1 MFNLDKKE
9 AICKLV
15 RPFYHGYLKQE
26 APVKS
31 ARFET
36 IGFCKDSLIKR
47 MKEKNLAA
55 VLLTTP
61 ENVMY
66 TTGYPCLPGSGNP
79 ILFALRNQ
87 FPFLSFVEADGKVT
101 LGCWIGAILGD
112 VQFEC
117 DHMEIWADRVGARV
131 TLNNFFAAK
140 TLSGTKVGIESRMPV
155 YLRDIIV
162 QAAPDIILEY
172 IDDVMDSLRLI
183 KSDYEL
189 EMIRKATMI
198 AETTMKELISEVVKP
213 GITRPELIQ
222 EAKWRMIKN
231 GATGIGH
238 VTISFGT
245 SNPEVSIDET
255 LGTGQL
261 VALDLGASYYGYLS
275 DIRRH
280 AFTGTIPEGLTSM
293 HNKMIGIVDEISGYL
308 VPGATAKDI
317 YDLAVKIYEREGL
330 IPLIVTAG
338 HSIGLMT
345 EEAWLYNGSD
355 LVLSPDMVI
364 NIELYYTYEEGIEI
378 GDEETY
384 IITETIPEKITVF
397 PVEIVSV

>member
-1 MFNLDKKE
+1 
-9 AICKLV
+9 
-15 RPFYHGYLKQE
+15 LKG
-26 APVKS
+26 
-31 ARFET
+31 ARFEP
-36 IGFCKDSLIKR
+36 IGFYKDSLIKL
-47 MKEKNLAA
+47 MKEKGIDA
-55 VLLTTP
+55 VLLTAP

-87 FPFLSFVEADGKVT
+87 FPFLSFIELDGKVT

-117 DHMEIWADRVGARV
+117 DHMELWADKAGARV
-131 TLNNFFAAK
+131 TLGNFFQAK
-140 TLSGTKVGIESRMPV
+140 KFSGKKVGIESGMPV
-155 YLRDIIV
+155 YLRDMIV
-162 QAAPDIILEY
+162 KAASDVKMEY
-172 IDDVMDSLRLI
+172 IDDAMDSLRLI

-189 EMIRKATMI
+189 EMMRKATLI
-198 AETTMKELISEVVKP
+198 AETTMKELIGEVVKP

-245 SNPEVSIDET
+245 SNPEVSINET

-261 VALDLGASYYGYLS
+261 VVLDLGASYYGYLS

-280 AFTGTIPEGLTSM
+280 AFTGTIPEGLTSL
-293 HNKMIGIVDEISGYL
+293 HNKMIGIVNEVSRYL
-308 VPGATAKDI
+308 VPGATAKEI
-317 YDLAVKIYEREGL
+317 YALAVKIYEREGL

-345 EEAWLYNGSD
+345 EEVWLYNLSD
-355 LVLSPDMVI
+355 LVLNPGMVI

-384 IITETIPEKITVF
+384 IITETIPEKITVL
-397 PVEIVSV
+397 PVNIVSV

>member
-1 MFNLDKKE
+1 
-9 AICKLV
+9 
-15 RPFYHGYLKQE
+15 LKG
-26 APVKS
+26 
-31 ARFET
+31 ARFEP
-36 IGFCKDSLIKR
+36 IGFYKDSLIKR
-47 MKEKNLAA
+47 MKEKDIDA

-87 FPFLSFVEADGKVT
+87 FPFLSFIEADGKVT

-117 DHMEIWADRVGARV
+117 DHTEIWADRVGALI
-131 TLNNFFAAK
+131 TLNNFFTAK
-140 TLSGTKVGIESRMPV
+140 TLSGKKISVESRMPI

-162 QAAPDIILEY
+162 QAEPDVKLEY
-172 IDDVMDSLRLI
+172 IDDIMDSLRLI
-183 KSDYEL
+183 KSEYEL

-222 EAKWRMIKN
+222 EAKWRMIRN

-255 LGTGQL
+255 LGAGQL

-280 AFTGTIPEGLTSM
+280 AFTGTIPEGLTSL
-293 HNKMIGIVDEISGYL
+293 HNKMIGIVDEVSRYL
-308 VPGATAKDI
+308 VPGATAKEI
-317 YDLAVKIYEREGL
+317 YGLAVKIYEREGL
-330 IPLIVTAG
+330 IPLIVTVG

-355 LVLSPDMVI
+355 LVLKPDMII
-364 NIELYYTYEEGIEI
+364 NVELYYNYAEGMEI

-384 IITETIPEKITVF
+384 IITESIPEKITVL
-397 PVEIVSV
+397 PVDIVSI

>member
-1 MFNLDKKE
+1 MK
-9 AICKLV
+9 
-15 RPFYHGYLKQE
+15 G
-26 APVKS
+26 

-36 IGFCKDSLIKR
+36 IGFCRDSLIR
-47 MKEKNLAA
+47 IMKEKSIDA
-55 VLLTTP
+55 VILTTP

-87 FPFLSFVEADGKVT
+87 FPFLSFIGADGKVT

-117 DHMEIWADRVGARV
+117 DNLEVWADRAGALV
-131 TLNNFFAAK
+131 TLDNFFRAK
-140 TLSGTKVGIESRMPV
+140 NLSGKKICVEPRMPI
-155 YLRDIIV
+155 YLRDIIF
-162 QAAPDIILEY
+162 QTAPDVNLEY
-172 IDDVMDSLRLI
+172 SDDVIDSLRLI

-189 EMIRKATMI
+189 EMIGKATMI
-198 AETTMKELISEVVKP
+198 AETTMKELIAEVIRP

-222 EAKWRMIKN
+222 EAKWRMIRN

-245 SNPEVSIDET
+245 SNPEVSINES
-255 LGTGQL
+255 LGEGQL

-280 AFTGTIPEGLTSM
+280 AFTGEVPEGLTCL
-293 HNKMIGIVDEISGYL
+293 HEKMIGIVNEVSHSL
-308 VPGATAKDI
+308 VPGTTGKEI
-317 YDLAVKIYEREGL
+317 YELAVKIYEREGL
-330 IPLIVTAG
+330 VPLIVTAG

-355 LVLSPDMVI
+355 IVLNPGMVI
-364 NIELYYTYEEGIEI
+364 NVELYYNYAEGMEI

-384 IITETIPEKITVF
+384 IITETVPKKITGL